1 MLIIAEVDS
10 DNLSFY
16 HLILILTLFLLADG
30 ECFLSGQMASWYWG
44 AAWASKVWVYGFALR
59 YKEINE

>member
-30 ECFLSGQMASWYWG
+30 ECFLSGQMAS
-44 AAWASKVWVYGFALR
+44 
-59 YKEINE
+59 